1 MIRPIRV
8 AMLVAA
14 LTAPSLAAA
23 QTTAPPAAP
32 DLLKELLVE
41 VRGLRAAMERAATVG
56 ARIQLLVARVQMQEQ
71 RITELSRRA
80 VTVREELS
88 RIDAGIAQ
96 HSGMMKQF
104 ERSEMSGRVPP
115 EEQRAMEGMLE
126 AQKQQIAIAEKRR
139 QELITEEALLAQ
151 QIADDQGR
159 WSDVNNQLDE
169 LERSLTPRKQ

>member
-1 MIRPIRV
+1 MSRSIRV
-8 AMLVAA
+8 ATLVAA
-14 LTAPSLAAA
+14 LAAPSLAAA
-23 QTTAPPAAP
+23 QTSTPPAAP
-32 DLLKELLVE
+32 DVLRELLVE

-96 HSGMMKQF
+96 HSAVMKQF
-104 ERSEMSGRVPP
+104 ERSGGSPRANPD
-115 EEQRAMEGMLE
+115 EQREIEGMIE
-126 AQKQQIAIAEKRR
+126 MQKQQIAITEKRR
-139 QELITEEALLAQ
+139 QELLSEEALLSQ
-151 QIADDQGR
+151 QIGADQSR

-169 LERSLTPRKQ
+169 LERSLTPRKP

>member
-1 MIRPIRV
+1 MTSAIRLAMI
-8 AMLVAA
+8 VAA
-14 LTAPSLAAA
+14 LAAPAVSAA
-23 QTTAPPAAP
+23 QSSAPAAP
-32 DLLKELLVE
+32 DVLKELLVE

-71 RITELSRRA
+71 RIAELSRRA
-80 VTVREELS
+80 VTVREELG
-88 RIDAGIAQ
+88 RIDAEIAQ

-104 ERSEMSGRVPP
+104 DRPEASSRMPP

-126 AQKQQIAIAEKRR
+126 MQKQQIAIAEKRR
-139 QELITEEALLAQ
+139 QDLTSEEALLAQ
-151 QIADDQGR
+151 QIAADQSR